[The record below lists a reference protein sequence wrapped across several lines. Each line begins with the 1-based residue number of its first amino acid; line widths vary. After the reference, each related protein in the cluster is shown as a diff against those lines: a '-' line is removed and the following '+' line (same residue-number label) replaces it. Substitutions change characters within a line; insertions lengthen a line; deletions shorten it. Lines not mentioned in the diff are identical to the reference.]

1 MLLPK
6 TVLGALAASALVIAG
21 CTPAKVEPVENGNTN
36 TTPVA
41 DTNTNTVPGT
51 NTNAPAD
58 GPAMGEV
65 KEFTMTSFYE
75 LVDGKPKPQFSL
87 REISVKKGDKVRIK
101 VTNTKGDH
109 DFRLDEFNV
118 NAVTPLNEE
127 VMIEFTADKAGD
139 FVYYC
144 GKPNHRA
151 LGQWGTLKVADVAVI
166 GE

>member
-1 MLLPK
+1 MLLRK
-6 TVLGALAASALVIAG
+6 TVLGAIATLALIVAG
-21 CTPAKVEPVENGNTN
+21 CTPAKVEPVDTGNTN
-36 TTPVA
+36 TTPVVNA
-41 DTNTNTVPGT
+41 
-51 NTNAPAD
+51 NTNATS

-65 KEFTMTSFYE
+65 KELTMTSFYE

-87 REISVKKGDKVRIK
+87 REMIVRKGDKVRIK

-118 NAVTPLNEE
+118 NVATPLNEE
-127 VMIEFTADKAGD
+127 VVVEFTADKAGD

-144 GKPNHRA
+144 GKPNHRT
-151 LGQWGTLKVADVAVI
+151 LGQWGTLKVTDAAAL